1 MSPPETHEQA
11 ILRDASRV
19 LASAEESGGPAA
31 RLAVLEAAASLLA
44 GWPFERYQQ
53 LFPDSATPVPGVTSF
68 AEELVSQLHQASMP
82 APMAIAALGHS
93 VPSRHQQRTE
103 GAFYTDFRLASFVGE
118 QVAGGLPNGARIIDL
133 AAGSGILL
141 VASVLA
147 AARGDR
153 GRATNL
159 VADSVCA
166 ADLDGAA
173 LRACRASLAA
183 LCADLAAVR
192 ELDRR
197 LRRRDSL
204 TAGRS
209 GWADIAPRGFDVVVG
224 NPPWEKLKV
233 SRHEF
238 IRASGDDRHY
248 GDDYALDL
256 IDHEALGDERA
267 RRAAYAMA
275 IVQRYPVSGSG
286 ELDFYKA
293 FAACSLEM
301 LSDGGTCC
309 LLLPAGLI
317 RSQGTEPLRL
327 KLFETCGSMNFTV
340 IENRAKFFSIDT
352 RFKFVV
358 LTARKGSTSR
368 PVELSL
374 ARGQPGAV
382 QVLHTARFDRATL
395 EEIRPDLTIPEVRGK
410 HEWDLAVSM
419 HQRGITLDAPGSPF
433 RTTIVRE
440 VDMTRDRTQ
449 FSATA
454 GEGYLPLIE
463 GRMIAQH
470 RFAAKAYER
479 GTGRRALWHPVP
491 AGMRKIEPQF
501 YFPAK
506 QLPPAVMMRIQAP
519 RVGFCDVTGQTN
531 ERSIITAPIPAQVIC
546 GNKVPTITFA
556 GDHDET
562 LSWLFLAISNS
573 LPLDWIAR
581 RVLTTSVNYFLLRSL
596 PFPPITA
603 GTRVA
608 NRLVELAR
616 KLSSIGTQP
625 RRPTAEDLWQLS
637 EWRAEIDAQI
647 LVSWGLGAAD
657 LRLMLDDFPLLDRGQ
672 PALPGERSATI
683 TKDLA
688 LSWAA
693 RLTGDQNDVTGR
705 IRAAR
710 ALGAIAY
717 IPSEYARWVRDDRA
731 AATAH
736 LMGRSP
742 AR

>member
-11 ILRDASRV
+11 LLRDAGRV
-19 LASAEESGGPAA
+19 LASAEASCGPAA

-44 GWPFERYQQ
+44 GWSFERYQQ
-53 LFPDSATPVPGVTSF
+53 SFPDSATPVPGVTSF
-68 AEELVSQLHQASMP
+68 AEELVSQLHQVSVP
-82 APMAIAALGHS
+82 APLAIAALGHG

-118 QVAGGLPNGARIIDL
+118 QVADDLPRGARIIDL
-133 AAGSGILL
+133 AAGSGMLL

-153 GRATNL
+153 RRATDL
-159 VADSVCA
+159 VAESVCA

-183 LCADLAAVR
+183 LCADLAAVH
-192 ELDRR
+192 ELDSR

-204 TAGRS
+204 IAGKP
-209 GWADIAPRGFDVVVG
+209 GWADIAPQGFDVVVG
-224 NPPWEKLKV
+224 NPPWGKLKV

-238 IRASGDDRHY
+238 MRANGHDRHY

-256 IDHEALGDERA
+256 IDHQALGDERA

-275 IVQRYPVSGSG
+275 VVQRYPVSGSG

-301 LSDGGTCC
+301 LRDGGTCC

-317 RSQGTEPLRL
+317 RSQGTQPLRL

-340 IENRAKFFSIDT
+340 TENRAKFFSIDT
-352 RFKFVV
+352 RFKFIV
-358 LTARKGSTSR
+358 LTARKASTSQ

-374 ARGQPGAV
+374 ARGLPDGV
-382 QVLHTARFDRATL
+382 QVLHTARFARGTL
-395 EEIRPDLTIPEVRGK
+395 KEIRPDLTIPEVRGK
-410 HEWDLAVSM
+410 SEWDLAVAM
-419 HQRGITLDAPGSPF
+419 HQRGTALDAAGSPF
-433 RTTIVRE
+433 RASIVRE

-449 FSATA
+449 FSAAA

-470 RFAAKAYER
+470 RFAAKAYVT
-479 GTGRRALWHPVP
+479 GTGRRALWRPMP
-491 AGMRKIEPQF
+491 FGDRKTQPQF
-501 YFPAK
+501 YFPAGK
-506 QLPPAVMMRIQAP
+506 LPPAVRQRIQEP

-531 ERSIITAPIPAQVIC
+531 ERSIIAARIPAQVIC

-556 GDHDET
+556 NDGNEDR
-562 LSWLFLAISNS
+562 SWLFLAISNS
-573 LPLDWIAR
+573 LPLDWISR

-596 PFPPITA
+596 PFPPITI

-608 NRLVELAR
+608 DRLVELAK
-616 KLSSIGTQP
+616 KLSSIDT
-625 RRPTAEDLWQLS
+625 RRGRLSDQDLWQWS
-637 EWRAEIDAQI
+637 EWRAEIDAQV

-683 TKDLA
+683 TRDLA
-688 LSWAA
+688 LCWAA
-693 RLTGDQNDVTGR
+693 RLTGGQNDATDR
-705 IRAAR
+705 IRTAR
-710 ALGAIAY
+710 ALAALAY
-717 IPSEYARWVRDDRA
+717 VPSEYAKAV
-731 AATAH
+731 
-736 LMGRSP
+736 RSP
-742 AR
+742 GS

>member
-11 ILRDASRV
+11 LLRDARRV
-19 LASAEESGGPAA
+19 LASAGESGGPAA
-31 RLAVLEAAASLLA
+31 RLAVLEAAASLLG
-44 GWPFERYQQ
+44 GWSFGRYQQ
-53 LFPDSATPVPGVTSF
+53 LFPDSATPASGVISF
-68 AEELVSQLHQASMP
+68 AEELVRQLRQAGVP
-82 APMAIAALGHS
+82 APLAIAALGHS
-93 VPSRHQQRTE
+93 TASRHQQRVE

-118 QVAGGLPNGARIIDL
+118 QVAGDLADGARIIDL

-153 GRATNL
+153 DRAASL
-159 VADSVCA
+159 VAGSVCA

-192 ELDRR
+192 ELDSR

-204 TAGRS
+204 TASTS
-209 GWADIAPRGFDVVVG
+209 GWADIAPQGFDVIVG
-224 NPPWEKLKV
+224 NPPWEKLKL

-238 IRASGDDRHY
+238 IRANGHDRHY

-256 IDHEALGDERA
+256 THHPALEDERA

-301 LSDGGTCC
+301 LRDGGKCC

-317 RSQGTEPLRL
+317 RAQGTQPLRL

-358 LTARKGSTSR
+358 LTARRERTSQ

-374 ARGQPGAV
+374 ARGRPGGV
-382 QVLHTARFDRATL
+382 QVSHTARFGRAAL
-395 EEIRPDLTIPEVRGK
+395 REIRPDLTIPEVRGQQ
-410 HEWDLAVSM
+410 EWDLVVSM
-419 HQRGITLDAPGSPF
+419 HQRGIALDAPGSPF
-433 RTTIVRE
+433 RTSIMRE
-440 VDMTRDRTQ
+440 VDMTRDRTH
-449 FSATA
+449 FSAA
-454 GEGYLPLIE
+454 RREGYLPLIE

-470 RFAAKAYER
+470 RFAAKAHET
-479 GTGRRALWHPVP
+479 GTGRRARWRPVP
-491 AGMRKIEPQF
+491 FGSRDTEPQF
-501 YFPAK
+501 YFPADK
-506 QLPPAVMMRIQAP
+506 LPPAVLQRIQAP

-531 ERSIITAPIPAQVIC
+531 ERSIITARIPAQVVC

-556 GDHDET
+556 DDDDED

-596 PFPPITA
+596 PFPPIAA
-603 GTRVA
+603 GSRVA
-608 NRLVELAR
+608 GRLVELAK
-616 KLSSIGTQP
+616 KLSARDTQD
-625 RRPTAEDLWQLS
+625 RPLLAEDLWQWS
-637 EWRAEIDAQI
+637 GWRAEIDAQI
-647 LVSWGLGAAD
+647 LVSWGLGTAD

-672 PALPGERSATI
+672 PALPGEHAATI
-683 TKDLA
+683 TRDLA

-693 RLTGDQNDVTGR
+693 RLTGEQNGAADRT
-705 IRAAR
+705 RAAR
-710 ALGAIAY
+710 ALGAMAY
-717 IPSEYARWVRDDRA
+717 VPGEYTREFRDG
-731 AATAH
+731 
-736 LMGRSP
+736 GRVP
-742 AR
+742 RN